1 MNHLRLLR
9 IAPPKMASR
18 PFLEIPLPLQE
29 KGNAPKMAS
38 RPFLEIPLRSP
49 KMHAPIGET
58 NSTQLTSGN
67 SEHQHAS
74 TVVSWCAFTTR
85 LLNSHRAVTGADV
98 LCQAPELLRCA
109 IDGLER
115 CTVSGRCDFSLF
127 LRNGVQE
134 PGLGQRV
141 RDVFPLPLLDLHVC
155 HVLLEGSLGDLFG
168 DLRFVMRVANLG
180 LKGLNTMYGYGVVS
194 AGLGLYAPQRAVQL
208 RALQTSSRWC
218 WQMSIQLPP
227 SPDIAWAKLIHD
239 DNGGGPTSAR
249 PPLIADRCDLL
260 DRSGRVDPLPFV
272 DDEARNT
279 LSSGATLFGDGD
291 LKHVR
296 AAPIRRDDRCEYA
309 RLVARQLRSRKV
321 GFHQNVLCSASIFR
335 LVKPMVRCAKCGMVS
350 TFLLSRPLLHDLRT
364 WQASRPCWISRRHS
378 QGQSEFT
385 SETLDVFS
393 TS

>member
-1 MNHLRLLR
+1 MPGFVVRHFVVGPH
-9 IAPPKMASR
+9 AQTEPPRASPPR
-18 PFLEIPLPLQE
+18 VPCSTASSPSTFQLPQTT
-29 KGNAPKMAS
+29 
-38 RPFLEIPLRSP
+38 
-49 KMHAPIGET
+49 PIGET
-58 NSTQLTSGN
+58 NSTQLTSGI
-67 SEHQHAS
+67 SEHQHA
-74 TVVSWCAFTTR
+74 TTGVSWCAFTTR

-98 LCQAPELLRCA
+98 LCQAPEWLRCA

-194 AGLGLYAPQRAVQL
+194 AGLGLCAPQRAVQL

-249 PPLIADRCDLL
+249 PPMIADRCDLL

-272 DDEARNT
+272 DDEARKT
-279 LSSGATLFGDGD
+279 LCSGATLFGDGD

-309 RLVARQLRSRKV
+309 RLVARQLRSWKV
-321 GFHQNVLCSASIFR
+321 GFHQNVLCSASIS
-335 LVKPMVRCAKCGMVS
+335 G
-350 TFLLSRPLLHDLRT
+350 
-364 WQASRPCWISRRHS
+364 W
-378 QGQSEFT
+378 
-385 SETLDVFS
+385 
-393 TS
+393 